1 MEALVARQPIFDREE
16 EVYGYELLYRDGV
29 DNAYNS
35 DVDGD
40 EATSQVLSNS
50 FLTIGID
57 EVTGGKRAFI
67 NFTGNLLKD
76 QTPVMFDNQII
87 VIEVLETVKPT
98 EEIIAAC
105 RELKE
110 QGYILA
116 LDDFVFSSE
125 YISLLKL
132 ADIIKVDFLNTDK
145 ETRRKLVKIANKL
158 DLELLAEKVET
169 REEFETAVETGYSYF
184 QGYFFSKPVL
194 LKGKDLPTYPGN
206 YLHALQEINRSEPD
220 IDKVAEAIS
229 RDVSLS
235 YKLLQLINSAA
246 FMVRNEVDSI
256 KNALMLLGIDEV
268 EKWLNLMVVREIGKD
283 KAQEV
288 VRISLIRAK
297 FAELIAERIG
307 EQNRKSEFFMMG
319 LFSLMDVLMNRSL
332 GEILKE
338 LPIAKSIKRSL
349 RGMPGTMKDVYELVV
364 AYEKGNWEQF
374 STYTSQLELAEE
386 EGGELFLKAI
396 DWSNEILED
405 TQYSA

>member
-1 MEALVARQPIFDREE
+1 METLVARQPIFNQEE
-16 EVYGYELLYRDGV
+16 EVHGYELLYRDGL

-50 FLTIGID
+50 FLVMGID
-57 EVTGGKRAFI
+57 EVTGGKKAFI
-67 NFTGNLLKD
+67 NFTENLLKD

-87 VIEVLETVKPT
+87 VVEILETVEPT

-105 RELKE
+105 RKLKD

-132 ADIIKVDFLNTDK
+132 ADIIKVDFLNTDQ
-145 ETRRKLVKIANKL
+145 ETRKKLVKVANKL

-169 REEFETAVETGYSYF
+169 REEFETAVENGYSYF
-184 QGYFFSKPVL
+184 QGYFFSKPVI
-194 LKGKDLPTYPGN
+194 LKGEDLPTYPGN
-206 YLHALQEINRSEPD
+206 YLHALQEINRPEPD
-220 IDKVAEAIS
+220 VDKIAEAIS

-246 FMVRNEVDSI
+246 FMVRNEVNSI

-268 EKWLNLMVVREIGKD
+268 EKWLNLMVVKEIGKD
-283 KAQEV
+283 KAAEV
-288 VRISLIRAK
+288 VRVSLIRAK
-297 FAELIAERIG
+297 FAELVAEEIG
-307 EQNRKSEFFMMG
+307 EQHRKSEFFMMG

-332 GEILKE
+332 GEVLKE
-338 LPIAKSIKRSL
+338 LPIAQSIKRSL
-349 RGMPGTMKDVYELVV
+349 RGMPGTMKDVYDLVI

-374 STYTSQLELAEE
+374 SSYTSQLELGEE
-386 EGGELFLKAI
+386 QGGELFLEAI
-396 DWSNEILED
+396 DWCNEILEE